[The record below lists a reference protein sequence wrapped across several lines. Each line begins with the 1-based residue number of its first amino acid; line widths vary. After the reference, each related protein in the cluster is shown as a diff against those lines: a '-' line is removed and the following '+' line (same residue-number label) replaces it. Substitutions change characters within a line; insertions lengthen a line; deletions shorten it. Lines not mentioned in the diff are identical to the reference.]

1 MNRTIAKL
9 RQHPLVK
16 KADSFVRKW
25 DGKLTQDL
33 VLHPGKFGL
42 GKVPARLKPDDTTD
56 MICGF
61 CSTGCSLRIHLKDGQ
76 AINLSP
82 TTNYPVNLGMACPK
96 GWEALTPLRSPDR
109 ATTPY
114 LRNADGHLES
124 VDWDTA
130 LQIFTLRFKAIQ
142 DKFGSDAIAW
152 LGTGQICTEEM
163 ALLGALAKFGMGVV
177 HGDGNTRQCMATA
190 ATAYKQSF
198 GFDAPPYTYKDFE
211 ESDVLIF
218 VGANPCIAHP
228 IMWQRVCQNKHQPE
242 IIVVDP
248 RKTETAMAATQHY
261 AIRPKSDLVLLYGLA
276 NRLISRGWI
285 NRDYIDRHT
294 SGYEAFA
301 DFVVEFTPDMVTEA
315 TGLTIEQLEKF
326 AETIHR
332 GNRVSFWWTMGVNQG
347 HEATRTAQAII
358 NLALITGN
366 IGRLGTGANSITGQC
381 NAMGSRLFSNT
392 TNLLGGHDFL
402 SPEDRAKIARI
413 LRIDLNRIPD
423 QNSWAYDQIVEGIAN
438 DKIKGLWVIATNSS
452 HSWINQRNF
461 NEIVKKLDFL
471 VVQDMYFT
479 TETAQRAHLI
489 LPAAGWGEKVGTFI
503 NSERRIGLVK
513 KVSRAPGQALS
524 DFNIFKLVAQY
535 WGCGKMFEK
544 WSSPES
550 VFQILKELSRD
561 QPCEITGI
569 RDYQM
574 IDNAGGIQWPL
585 PDRSKDAAAERDD
598 PTQELAISFEPER
611 RLFEDGL
618 FYHSDKKAKFLF
630 EAPRD
635 VPELPDE
642 EYPFVLLTGRGTSSQ
657 WHTQTR
663 TGKSAV
669 LKKLYPDHIYVE
681 MNPVDAERLGIGA
694 NQKAIIASRRAQV
707 TATVFVTNTVPAGQL
722 FIPMHY
728 SVANELTFPA
738 FDPYSRQPAY
748 KACAVSVTRES
759 GS

>member
-1 MNRTIAKL
+1 MKKAIAKL
-9 RQHPLVK
+9 QQHSVVK
-16 KADSFVRKW
+16 KVNSFVRKR
-25 DGKLTQDL
+25 DGKLTEDL
-33 VLHPGKFGL
+33 VLHPGRFGL
-42 GKVPARLKPDDTTD
+42 GKVPARLKPDDAKD

-114 LRNADGHLES
+114 LRKADGHLGP

-142 DKFGSDAIAW
+142 DKFGNDAIAW
-152 LGTGQICTEEM
+152 LGTGQICSEEM
-163 ALLGALAKFGMGVV
+163 AFLGALTKFGMGVL

-198 GFDAPPYTYKDFE
+198 GFDAPPYTYGDFE

-218 VGANPCIAHP
+218 VGSNVCIAHP
-228 IMWQRVCQNKHQPE
+228 IMWQRVCRNKHRPE

-276 NRLISRGWI
+276 NRLITNGWI
-285 NRDYIDRHT
+285 DRDYIDKHT
-294 SGYEAFA
+294 SGFQGFA
-301 DFVVEFTPDMVTEA
+301 DFVAQFTPDLVTEA
-315 TGLTIEQLEKF
+315 TGLNAEQFERF
-326 AETIHR
+326 AKTVHH
-332 GNRVSFWWTMGVNQG
+332 GKRVSFWWTMGVNQG

-358 NLALITGN
+358 NLALMTGN
-366 IGRLGTGANSITGQC
+366 IGRPGTGANSITGQC
-381 NAMGSRLFSNT
+381 NAMGSRLYSNT
-392 TNLLGGHDFL
+392 TNMLAAHDFL
-402 SPEDRAKIARI
+402 NAEDRAKVAQI
-413 LRIDLNRIPD
+413 LGIDVSRIPD
-423 QNSWAYDQIVEGIAN
+423 QNSWAYDQIVDAIADN
-438 DKIKGLWVIATNSS
+438 KIKGLWVVATNCS

-461 NEIVKKLDFL
+461 NEIVRKLDFL
-471 VVQDMYFT
+471 VVQDMYFS
-479 TETAQRAHLI
+479 TETAGRAHLI

-524 DFNIFKLVAQY
+524 DFSIFKLVAQY

-550 VFQILKELSRD
+550 VFQIMKELSRG

-574 IDNAGGIQWPL
+574 IDEAGGIQWPL
-585 PDRSKDAAAERDD
+585 PDSSNGVSGCNESTVRVD
-598 PTQELAISFEPER
+598 QER

-630 EAPRD
+630 EAPR
-635 VPELPDE
+635 VMPELPDE
-642 EYPFVLLTGRGTSSQ
+642 EYPLLLLTGRGTSSQ

-669 LKKLYPDHIYVE
+669 LKKLCPDHIYVE
-681 MNPVDAERLGIGA
+681 MNPLDAKRLGIEA
-694 NQKAIIASRRAQV
+694 NQKVLVSSRRAEV
-707 TATVFVTNTVPAGQL
+707 TATAFITNTVQAGQL

-728 SVANELTFPA
+728 PLANELTFSA
-738 FDPYSRQPAY
+738 VDPYSRQPAY
-748 KACAVSVTRES
+748 KACAVRVTPWREA